1 MYKKNEDRDDI
12 DKVKL
17 YFVSN
22 LNINPHLQDSKSID
36 IYSKDLSKNEILN
49 KKRDIKGSKNIGGI
63 KFSNMINNE
72 KLNGKL
78 MGGEYLELTNPT
90 VPDRVVYDPLWEQR
104 RYSSSKK
111 NIMGQRIYIANP
123 NYSNSNID
131 VNNYINQLL
140 KIKEGDEIIISF
152 GIYDK
157 DLESHSNNDVI
168 QKIKETRTHVLTKVL
183 KLNNWPTNNKFT
195 FHPYSCE
202 FNDNKDNIM
211 AGNCINPSIET
222 FPIKEII
229 NKDKAK
235 TYFVMSNDD
244 ILLDIYPPTI
254 SKYTRAIEKRCFHG
268 NNVKLG
274 EENIICNTNTCGY
287 ENDEQNFEK
296 QIGGGIPS
304 KNDNEF
310 KDGKYRKAHNWSYLK
325 TDFERGDKYCI
336 NNKDICYNGS

>member
-1 MYKKNEDRDDI
+1 
-12 DKVKL
+12 
-17 YFVSN
+17 VSN

-183 KLNNWPTNNKFT
+183 KLNDWPTDDKFT
-195 FHPYSCE
+195 FHPYSC
-202 FNDNKDNIM
+202 
-211 AGNCINPSIET
+211 
-222 FPIKEII
+222 
-229 NKDKAK
+229 
-235 TYFVMSNDD
+235 
-244 ILLDIYPPTI
+244 
-254 SKYTRAIEKRCFHG
+254 
-268 NNVKLG
+268 
-274 EENIICNTNTCGY
+274 
-287 ENDEQNFEK
+287 
-296 QIGGGIPS
+296 
-304 KNDNEF
+304 
-310 KDGKYRKAHNWSYLK
+310 
-325 TDFERGDKYCI
+325 
-336 NNKDICYNGS
+336 